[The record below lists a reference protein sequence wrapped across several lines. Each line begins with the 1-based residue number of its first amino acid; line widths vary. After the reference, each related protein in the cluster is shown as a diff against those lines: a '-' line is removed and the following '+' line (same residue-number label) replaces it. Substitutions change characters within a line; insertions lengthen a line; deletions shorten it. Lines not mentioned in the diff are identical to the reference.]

1 MFIPTKRMDWL
12 EEQIKIQ
19 ENALVRC
26 SSNEMAVHHAYL
38 LQKLTDEWCKR
49 TERGEVSTK
58 TLLLCEG

>member
-1 MFIPTKRMDWL
+1 MLIPTKRMDWL
-12 EEQIKIQ
+12 EEQIAIQ
-19 ENALVRC
+19 ENALVK
-26 SSNEMAVHHAYL
+26 SHSNEMYVHAYL

>member
-1 MFIPTKRMDWL
+1 MLIPTKRMDWL
-12 EEQIKIQ
+12 EEQIAIQ
-19 ENALVRC
+19 ENALVK
-26 SSNEMAVHHAYL
+26 SHSNEMAVHAYL